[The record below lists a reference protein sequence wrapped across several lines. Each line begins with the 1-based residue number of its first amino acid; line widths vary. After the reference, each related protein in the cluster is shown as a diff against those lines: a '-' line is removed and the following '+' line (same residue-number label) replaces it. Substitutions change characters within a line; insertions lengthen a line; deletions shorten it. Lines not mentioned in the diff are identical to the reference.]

1 MDYKKTTADT
11 TIKTRRINDFD
22 KLTTN
27 VYETVAMLSKRSD
40 QIASD
45 LKQELYKKIED
56 FAIKENS
63 LEDTFENKEQIEVS
77 RFYERLPKPYLI
89 AIKEYL
95 NDELVYRNDA
105 LHHSNMKN
113 DENSQD
119 TIKNTTPEE

>member
-40 QIASD
+40 QIAGE

-56 FAIKENS
+56 FAIKDNS
-63 LEDTFENKEQIEVS
+63 LDDTFENKEQIEVS

-89 AIKEYL
+89 AIREYL
-95 NDELVYRNDA
+95 DDELVYRNDA
-105 LHHSNMKN
+105 LHHSNMQEYDSVIETKK
-113 DENSQD
+113 E
-119 TIKNTTPEE
+119 TEE

>member
-1 MDYKKTTADT
+1 MDYKKTTADSS
-11 TIKTRRINDFD
+11 IKTRDINNFD

-40 QIASD
+40 QIASE

-56 FAIKENS
+56 FSIKDNS

-95 NDELVYRNDA
+95 GDELVYRNDT
-105 LHHSNMKN
+105 LQHGNMEK
-113 DENSQD
+113 
-119 TIKNTTPEE
+119 PEKEPMTE

>member
-77 RFYERLPKPYLI
+77 RYYERLPKPYLI

-95 NDELVYRNDA
+95 NDELVYRNDV

-113 DENSQD
+113 EDNAQNTASNTD
-119 TIKNTTPEE
+119 TEE